1 MQKLDLQKIRL
12 QIDVVDKQLATIL
25 EQRLELVLQVAEY
38 KKAHGMP
45 VKDVARE
52 AKVIAKV
59 TGLLNNKNYT
69 PAVANIMRCIIEQAC
84 ILEEDALQEK
94 TEVKFRQ

>member
-1 MQKLDLQKIRL
+1 MFQKETFI
-12 QIDVVDKQLATIL
+12 
-25 EQRLELVLQVAEY
+25 
-38 KKAHGMP
+38 MS
-45 VKDVARE
+45 
-52 AKVIAKV
+52 
-59 TGLLNNKNYT
+59 LLNNKNYT

>member
-12 QIDVVDKQLATIL
+12 QIDAVDKQLATIL

-38 KKAHGMP
+38 KKAHRMP

-59 TGLLNNKNYT
+59 TGLLNNKNLLSHESLWT
-69 PAVANIMRCIIEQAC
+69 RWI
-84 ILEEDALQEK
+84 
-94 TEVKFRQ
+94 